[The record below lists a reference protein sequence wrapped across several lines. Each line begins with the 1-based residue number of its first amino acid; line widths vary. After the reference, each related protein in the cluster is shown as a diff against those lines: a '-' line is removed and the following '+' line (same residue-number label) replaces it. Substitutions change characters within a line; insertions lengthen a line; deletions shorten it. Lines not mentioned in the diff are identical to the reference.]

1 MKTVKGEELKKLLKS
16 QTPVAVFYFMETCP
30 HCIPMHTPWDELSR
44 EKSDTKFV
52 KIESADIPSEMGI
65 SGFPHF
71 EVVGNGP
78 KKQADGQM
86 SKEDLKS
93 KLFGSKLGGRLLR
106 RTGRKTRRLRA
117 RRNTRRVR

>member
-1 MKTVKGEELKKLLKS
+1 MKTVKSEELKKLLKS
-16 QTPVAVFYFMETCP
+16 QTPVAVYYFMETCP

-44 EKSDTKFV
+44 EKPDTKFV

-71 EVVGNGP
+71 ELVSGGIT
-78 KKQADGQM
+78 KKADGQM
-86 SKEDLKS
+86 SKDDLKT
-93 KLFGSKLGGRLLR
+93 KLFGKLGGRLLR
-106 RTGRKTRRLRA
+106 RTGRKTRRLRS

>member
-1 MKTVKGEELKKLLKS
+1 MKTVKSEELKKLLKS

-44 EKSDTKFV
+44 EKPDTKFV

-71 EVVGNGP
+71 EVVGDGT

-86 SKEDLKS
+86 SKEDLK
-93 KLFGSKLGGRLLR
+93 KALFGSKLGGRLR
-106 RTGRKTRRLRA
+106 RRKTRRLRA

>member
-1 MKTVKGEELKKLLKS
+1 MKTVKSEELKKLLKS
-16 QTPVAVFYFMETCP
+16 QTPVAVYYFMETCP

-44 EKSDTKFV
+44 EKPDTKFV

-71 EVVGNGP
+71 ELVNSGP

-86 SKEDLKS
+86 SKEDLK
-93 KLFGSKLGGRLLR
+93 KALFGSKLGGRLR
-106 RTGRKTRRLRA
+106 RRKTRRLRA

>member
-1 MKTVKGEELKKLLKS
+1 MKTVKSEELKKLLMS

-44 EKSDTKFV
+44 EKPDTKFV

-71 EVVGNGP
+71 EVVSNGS

-86 SKEDLKS
+86 SKKELKA
-93 KLFGSKLGGRLLR
+93 KLFGKLGGRLR
-106 RTGRKTRRLRA
+106 RRKTRRLRA

>member
-71 EVVGNGP
+71 EVVSAGIT
-78 KKQADGQM
+78 KKADGQM
-86 SKEDLKS
+86 SKEELK
-93 KLFGSKLGGRLLR
+93 KALFGKLGGRLLR
-106 RTGRKTRRLRA
+106 RTRRKSRRLRT
-117 RRNTRRVR
+117 RRNIRRGL